1 MLSENIFYFG
11 AVFGGDFFKRPLLRS
26 RTSFTPL
33 RRSHIIFKK
42 YLNMIVY
49 IRNIFKKSLS
59 INANKS
65 SKDTCMFLF

>member
-33 RRSHIIFKK
+33 RRSHRKNNNK
-42 YLNMIVY
+42 R
-49 IRNIFKKSLS
+49 RNIIIKIGFV
-59 INANKS
+59 INFINLL
-65 SKDTCMFLF
+65 DF